1 MPYQSTLMENF
12 NKSNPFVILSKREYA
27 TIMDDIQSMTKMGLS
42 YFLILGILFVL
53 KIGATVAS
61 IMLHTNDV
69 LIGVIR
75 CIILIAIAI
84 CQWLYF
90 YNTLNRYQNK
100 NPQLIQFERIS
111 NSALNDVVNMSS
123 EDVLKSLHGLYQV
136 RGQLERESY
145 YMKKLFQ
152 GLVWIFSLQLAY
164 ELIIILRGV
173 ISR

>member
-1 MPYQSTLMENF
+1 MENF

-27 TIMDDIQSMTKMGLS
+27 TIMDDIQGMTKMGLT
-42 YFLILGILFVL
+42 YFLVLGILFVL
-53 KIGATVAS
+53 KMGATVAS
-61 IMLHTNDV
+61 VMLHTNDA

-75 CIILIAIAI
+75 CAILIAVAI

-136 RGQLERESY
+136 RGQLDRETF
-145 YMKKLFQ
+145 YMKKIFQ
-152 GLVWIFSLQLAY
+152 TLIWIFSSQLVY
-164 ELIIILRGV
+164 EIIMILKGVILR
-173 ISR
+173 